1 MEPRST
7 EDPVLTSGRRLI
19 LLMAL
24 LTGVGQLGVGLY
36 VPSMPA
42 VADHFAVDDDH
53 VKLTFSLYIAAL
65 ALTQLVV
72 GPLSDRFGRKVVIQA
87 GNLLFLLASA
97 ACALAP
103 SIGVLIVAR
112 ALQGAGACVP
122 VAVGRAV
129 VRDVHRGDEAARALA
144 AIGMVMALAPALGPS
159 IGGLIQVTLGW
170 RAIFVGLTII
180 GMVSFLLTQ
189 TMLDETLRPERRQP
203 LRLGRIFGTYIG
215 LLADS
220 TYMAYGLAVAFA
232 MAGLGAYLAGAP
244 FVFIR
249 LLGISEPVFGA
260 FSIAN
265 VGSFAIGSAIAS
277 RITGRVFTMPGMIV
291 FGGALCTLAGGAL
304 VAVMLAGYV
313 SVPTILAPMVFYFV
327 GMGMLVPNAM
337 AAAINRYPDNAGLA
351 SALLGALQFGGW
363 SAAGFAV
370 GAFGTAS
377 AVPFGAVVAAV
388 GASSLAAFLL
398 LHGLPRRFRASG

>member
-1 MEPRST
+1 MFVEPRYRASVGGVF
-7 EDPVLTSGRRLI
+7 EGRHLDRVSRHPDRAVFQ
-19 LLMAL
+19 AL
-24 LTGVGQLGVGLY
+24 DRNQHVAGGNLGVGHDLGD
-36 VPSMPA
+36 V
-42 VADHFAVDDDH
+42 VDRAARH
-53 VKLTFSLYIAAL
+53 PGSLQHL
-65 ALTQLVV
+65 QPVGRGLVTQ
-72 GPLSDRFGRKVVIQA
+72 D
-87 GNLLFLLASA
+87 LLDLQ
-97 ACALAP
+97 
-103 SIGVLIVAR
+103 R
-112 ALQGAGACVP
+112 QGA
-122 VAVGRAV
+122 
-129 VRDVHRGDEAARALA
+129 D
-144 AIGMVMALAPALGPS
+144 
-159 IGGLIQVTLGW
+159 
-170 RAIFVGLTII
+170 
-180 GMVSFLLTQ
+180 
-189 TMLDETLRPERRQP
+189 
-203 LRLGRIFGTYIG
+203 
-215 LLADS
+215 LLADR

-291 FGGALCTLAGGAL
+291 FGGALCTMAGGAL
-304 VAVMLAGYV
+304 VAVMLAGFV

-388 GASSLAAFLL
+388 GAASLAAFLL
-398 LHGLPRRFRASG
+398 LHGLPRRFRAAG